1 MSIANRL
8 DRLMLLAIDIGNT
21 NIVMGLCQ
29 GEDIVAT
36 WRLGTD
42 IRRTPDEI
50 TVLLL
55 TLLQHE
61 GLETSV
67 VDAVII
73 SSVVPPLTGPMHDAC
88 TGCFGLEPLHV
99 DHTTRTGVEVQI
111 DNPREVGADRVV
123 NAAAAHALYG
133 TDGMPLI
140 VIDFGTATTFDAVS
154 GDGAY
159 LGGAIAPGIGLSS
172 EALFQRAA
180 RLPRIALEFPEAV
193 VGKNTVHAMQAG
205 IMFGYLALVEGVVG
219 RMKGELGGSAR
230 VVATGGLADIVGGR
244 TGLVDMVD
252 ADLTLQ
258 GLRLIHEL
266 NRG

>member
-1 MSIANRL
+1 
-8 DRLMLLAIDIGNT
+8 MLLAVDIGNT
-21 NIVMGLCQ
+21 NVVVGLCR
-29 GEDIVAT
+29 GEEIAAT
-36 WRLGTD
+36 WRLSTD
-42 IRRTPDEI
+42 IRRTADEI
-50 TVLLL
+50 AVLML

-61 GLETSV
+61 GLDASA

-73 SSVVPPLTGPMHDAC
+73 SSVVPPLTGPMNDAC
-88 TGCFGLEPLHV
+88 QRCFAVQPLHV
-99 DHTTRTGVEVQI
+99 DHTTRTGVEVRI

-123 NAAAAHALYG
+123 NAAAARAVYG

-172 EALFQRAA
+172 EALFQQAA
-180 RLPRIALEFPEAV
+180 RLPRIALQFPETV

-230 VVATGGLADIVGGR
+230 VVATGGLADVVGAR
-244 TGLVDMVD
+244 TGLVDVVD
-252 ADLTLQ
+252 PDLTLH
-258 GLRLIHEL
+258 GLRLIHDL